1 MNIIIIIFSLDSDP
15 HSDATRPREEAS
27 TADSTPAHT
36 GHAGKAEAVSTTPV
50 QERPQAGTDDGTTVG
65 VDIGAPVPGG
75 SADVTYSDVSDFL
88 REIRDGIRPFLLRML
103 VNVMYIHMYYIC
115 ICFFF
120 LLDVDSGRRLSD
132 VVRLPPLHGE
142 RLLYAHEAL

>member
-50 QERPQAGTDDGTTVG
+50 QERP
-65 VDIGAPVPGG
+65 
-75 SADVTYSDVSDFL
+75 
-88 REIRDGIRPFLLRML
+88 
-103 VNVMYIHMYYIC
+103 
-115 ICFFF
+115 
-120 LLDVDSGRRLSD
+120 
-132 VVRLPPLHGE
+132 
-142 RLLYAHEAL
+142 

>member
-1 MNIIIIIFSLDSDP
+1 MNIFFLDSDP

-50 QERPQAGTDDGTTVG
+50 QERPQAGTDDSTTVG
-65 VDIGAPVPGG
+65 VDIGAPAPGR

-88 REIRDGIRPFLLRML
+88 REIRDGICPFPLCML
-103 VNVMYIHMYYIC
+103 FNVMHIHMYYIYAS
-115 ICFFF
+115 FFF
-120 LLDVDSGRRLSD
+120 SSRC
-132 VVRLPPLHGE
+132 
-142 RLLYAHEAL
+142 